1 MGLCKDGY
9 WRESERY
16 DGREYTATGKSQRK
30 ALTKLAAKIS
40 EAKEGMTAV
49 NENMTVRQWA
59 VIWLDTYK
67 KHSNLTDKS
76 YAMYEQKLNKFVL
89 PAIGRKKMKDIKE
102 SHLQRILNDQQG
114 GSRSSVSK
122 LRMVMQQMF
131 HKAVRT
137 HIINYDPAED
147 LELPLVVEGARRSLT
162 KEERSAIL
170 KTAETHYAGLW
181 VKLILYCGLRPGE
194 TIALQWK
201 DIDLVNKRITISM
214 ALESGSTDTFKAPKT
229 EAGNRVVPIPDHLIT
244 AFESQKGDPFA
255 WVFTQVLDKNK
266 GKHHTESSLH
276 SYWNN
281 FKRHL
286 DIDMGAEVYRN
297 QIIES
302 KVAKDL
308 TPYVLRHTFCT
319 DLQTAGVPLN
329 IAKELMGHEDIT
341 VTANIYTHF
350 SEEDFKSAADK
361 INKYHSRA
369 ASD

>member
-9 WRESERY
+9 WRETKRY
-16 DGREYTATGKSQRK
+16 NGIKYIASGANQKE
-30 ALTKLAAKIS
+30 ALQNLADKIADAKRGIQ
-40 EAKEGMTAV
+40 AV
-49 NENMTVRQWA
+49 NENMTVRQWSE
-59 VIWLDTYK
+59 IWLDTYK
-67 KHSNLTDKS
+67 KHSNLTNKS
-76 YAMYEQKLNKFVL
+76 YAMYEQKLKKFIL
-89 PAIGRKKMKDIKE
+89 PAIGRIEMKDIKE
-102 SHLQRILNDQQG
+102 SHLQRILNSQQG

-131 HKAVRT
+131 HKATRS

-147 LELPLVVEGARRSLT
+147 LELPLVVEGSRRSLT

-201 DIDLVNKRITISM
+201 DIDLANKRITVSM

-229 EAGNRVVPIPDHLIT
+229 EAGNRVVPIPEHLIP
-244 AFESQKGDPFA
+244 AFESQKGDPFS
-255 WVFTQVLDKNK
+255 WVFTQVLAKNK

-276 SYWNN
+276 GYWNN

-286 DIDMGAEVYRN
+286 DIDMGAKVYRN

-350 SEEDFKSAADK
+350 SEEDFKSAAEK
-361 INKYHSRA
+361 INKYHTNA
-369 ASD
+369 ANG